1 MTLEG
6 ENQES
11 ARFGSTV
18 VNIGDINGDGT
29 DGMFTTLLFLFA
41 YLIVKMH
48 CFDICLSFKQIW
60 QLVHHGVVKMVMV
73 LFTFTMFASEKFST
87 NLHR

>member
-29 DGMFTTLLFLFA
+29 DGVF
-41 YLIVKMH
+41 Y
-48 CFDICLSFKQIW
+48 
-60 QLVHHGVVKMVMV
+60 
-73 LFTFTMFASEKFST
+73 
-87 NLHR
+87 

>member
-1 MTLEG
+1 MTMEG

-29 DGMFTTLLFLFA
+29 DGKNLNFIFT
-41 YLIVKMH
+41 H
-48 CFDICLSFKQIW
+48 NPPSF
-60 QLVHHGVVKMVMV
+60 QLVLNH
-73 LFTFTMFASEKFST
+73 L
-87 NLHR
+87 

>member
-11 ARFGSTV
+11 SRFGSTV

-29 DGMFTTLLFLFA
+29 DGKNLNFTLTDISLFIH
-41 YLIVKMH
+41 Y
-48 CFDICLSFKQIW
+48 SF
-60 QLVHHGVVKMVMV
+60 
-73 LFTFTMFASEKFST
+73 
-87 NLHR
+87 